1 MPVTL
6 DEQAVERSTYVVDVA
21 FYDEDEAAVTPTA
34 VTWTLTDEL
43 GNVVNSRDAVTV
55 AAASTVSI
63 VLSGL
68 DLAVGGDL
76 VGVWRRLLIEATYDS
91 SLGTGL
97 PLKDEVRFKI
107 GDTVHL
113 TGDD

>member
-1 MPVTL
+1 MPSTL
-6 DEQAVERSTYVVDVA
+6 TTEAVERSTYVVDLT
-21 FYDEDEAAVTPTA
+21 FTDENGDAVTPTA

-43 GNVVNSRDAVTV
+43 GNVVNGRDGVTV
-55 AAASTVSI
+55 SPVAEVAV

-76 VGVWRRLLIEATYDS
+76 AGLGRRLLVEATYDS
-91 SLGTGL
+91 DLGSNL
-97 PLKDEVRFKI
+97 SLKDEVRFKI

>member
-1 MPVTL
+1 MPSTL
-6 DEQAVERSTYVVDVA
+6 TTEAVERSTYVVDLT
-21 FYDEDEAAVTPTA
+21 FTDENGDAVTPTA

-43 GNVVNSRDAVTV
+43 GNVVNGRDAVSAT
-55 AAASTVSI
+55 AAATVTV

-76 VGVWRRLLIEATYDS
+76 VGVWRRLLVEATYTSD
-91 SLGTGL
+91 LGAGL
-97 PLKDEVRFKI
+97 PLKDEIRFKI